1 MVSEQHN
8 KNKGARNYTVAAIV
22 RSMAALLWKYFVK

>member
-8 KNKGARNYTVAAIV
+8 RNKAAGNCTVAAIV
-22 RSMAALLWKYFVK
+22 CSMAALLWKYSVK